1 MSEVVRPG
9 SGLCPLID
17 DLPAEIRLQ
26 IYEYVLF
33 ENGSFFALDDEEGNS
48 VPTLFPKLRAP
59 PKRREPE
66 RIIHQNDEAQ
76 HATAVSDDRRK
87 GGNIMA
93 LLLTSKFM

>member
-1 MSEVVRPG
+1 MPTVVRSG
-9 SGLCPLID
+9 SALCPLIE

-59 PKRREPE
+59 PTRRNLQHFLPPA
-66 RIIHQNDEAQ
+66 DEAQ
-76 HATAVSDDRRK
+76 HGGRRK
-87 GGNIMA
+87 EGSIMA